1 VAVAEVPDVD
11 QDRGCPGDNR
21 DGVAFNSGTSFSA
34 PIVSGVLALAQS
46 RSPLVARLSLESSA
60 DGGSPGGASD
70 AKQWAHGLADT
81 DAFVGAHDPD
91 AAPALV
97 LETSGGD
104 GGQHELGSGDGQL
117 PHPDTTYVAYAFQA
131 DEGVA
136 ADPGAATFT
145 GATAGTAA
153 FEAVD
158 GDGTTFRASLGSGD
172 LSPGLQEETAG
183 ATVDG
188 EPAGDSVPVLA
199 LAADDQAPGVDLVDL
214 ADDDA
219 WRRLDSVDGDDLDDV
234 YAVTLGRGDRLEVSI
249 ASRSPDPVAALV
261 FDAGTTDV
269 FGQLDQVR
277 ACGGGEEVG
286 CPTSGLS
293 FEAETR
299 GTYLLDVFSTGS
311 TGDYRLTWTVRNA
324 AGLPVEVPVPACS
337 PNGDGVK
344 DRCAWSATELAGW
357 TVTSFVTSGTASVD
371 RQTGGGARSWD
382 GGDSGP
388 GGYTLRVLYTG
399 TGGRAL
405 LRTFPLVLDTQRPR
419 IADARAAPTPFEP
432 RPDDGDRDTTTFAM
446 TSSERGR
453 LRVVIY
459 RYASTTVVRVLV
471 GGTQAAGRQRVAWTG
486 RTSAG
491 AWLRGTFS
499 YVVEATDAAGNTSSS
514 QRHHVRVL

>member
-1 VAVAEVPDVD
+1 M
-11 QDRGCPGDNR
+11 
-21 DGVAFNSGTSFSA
+21 
-34 PIVSGVLALAQS
+34 
-46 RSPLVARLSLESSA
+46 
-60 DGGSPGGASD
+60 
-70 AKQWAHGLADT
+70 
-81 DAFVGAHDPD
+81 
-91 AAPALV
+91 
-97 LETSGGD
+97 
-104 GGQHELGSGDGQL
+104 
-117 PHPDTTYVAYAFQA
+117 
-131 DEGVA
+131 A

-249 ASRSPDPVAALV
+249 ASRSPDPVAALL

-277 ACGGGEEVG
+277 ACDGGEEVG

-344 DRCAWSATELAGW
+344 DRSAWSATELAGW
-357 TVTSFVTSGTASVD
+357 TVTSFVTTASVD
-371 RQTGGGARSWD
+371 RQTGGGARSWTA
-382 GGDSGP
+382 GTAAPAATPCGCSTPGPAAGPCYAPSRSSWTPSGP
-388 GGYTLRVLYTG
+388 GS
-399 TGGRAL
+399 
-405 LRTFPLVLDTQRPR
+405 
-419 IADARAAPTPFEP
+419 PTPGP
-432 RPDDGDRDTTTFAM
+432 PPTRSSPVPTT
-446 TSSERGR
+446 
-453 LRVVIY
+453 
-459 RYASTTVVRVLV
+459 
-471 GGTQAAGRQRVAWTG
+471 
-486 RTSAG
+486 
-491 AWLRGTFS
+491 
-499 YVVEATDAAGNTSSS
+499 ATATPPPSP
-514 QRHHVRVL
+514 